1 MLHEVNRTGEEP
13 DPTRVV
19 RGALGDSVFASTYSE
34 RMYRL
39 RYEVFHERL
48 RWDVTTLDGLE
59 YDRFDDTDSVYMLT
73 TGPNDSVSGGWR
85 LRPTTQGYMLRDVFP
100 QLLNGHPA
108 PEDPGVWEISR
119 FAVDAGSGERS
130 GALSLS
136 RSARALF
143 IDAWKFAA
151 QHGIYR
157 YVLVTTLALERLLVA
172 SGLRLQRFGPPVRMG
187 RCMAV
192 ACWVDLDAHT
202 QRALLLDP
210 VPGEARPVFELREE
224 QAAEAA
230 RTDD

>member
-1 MLHEVNRTGEEP
+1 MLQEVSRTGEGP

-19 RGALGDSVFASTYSE
+19 RGALGDSAFASTYSE

-59 YDRFDDTDSVYMLT
+59 YDRFDDNDSVYMLT
-73 TGPNDSVSGGWR
+73 TGANDSVSGGWR
-85 LRPTTQGYMLRDVFP
+85 LRPTTRGYMLRDVFP

-108 PEDPGVWEISR
+108 PEDLGIWEISR
-119 FAVDAGSGERS
+119 FAVEAAGGARP

-143 IDAWKFAA
+143 VDAWKFAA
-151 QHGIYR
+151 QHGIFR
-157 YVLVTTLALERLLVA
+157 YVLVTSLALERLLVA
-172 SGLRLQRFGPPVRMG
+172 SGLRLQRFGPPLRMG

-192 ACWVDLDAHT
+192 ACWLDLDAHT
-202 QRALLLDP
+202 QRALLLDTA
-210 VPGEARPVFELREE
+210 PGKAGLQSGSREE
-224 QAAEAA
+224 QAAEPL
-230 RTDD
+230 RTGA

>member
-1 MLHEVNRTGEEP
+1 M
-13 DPTRVV
+13 
-19 RGALGDSVFASTYSE
+19 
-34 RMYRL
+34 
-39 RYEVFHERL
+39 
-48 RWDVTTLDGLE
+48 TTLDGLE

-108 PEDPGVWEISR
+108 PEDPGVWDISR
-119 FAVDAGSGERS
+119 FAVDAGSGARS

-151 QHGIYR
+151 QHGIFR

-210 VPGEARPVFELREE
+210 VPGEARPVFEQREE